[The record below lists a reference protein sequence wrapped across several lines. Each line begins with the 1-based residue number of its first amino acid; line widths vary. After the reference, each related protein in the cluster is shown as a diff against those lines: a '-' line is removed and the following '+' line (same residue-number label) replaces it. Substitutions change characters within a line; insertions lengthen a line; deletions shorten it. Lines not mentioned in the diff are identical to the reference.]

1 MKRFPALC
9 VLGALVAMLISTGKY
24 LNAQED
30 IPCETAPVQSG
41 TNGAAWAKGTASN
54 PTIVTVFLNPN
65 DFPTDSERSAMHLP
79 LRLGKTLT
87 LMHILL
93 LM

>member
-1 MKRFPALC
+1 MKRFPTLC

-24 LNAQED
+24 LTAQED

-65 DFPTDSERSAMHLP
+65 DFPTDSERSAIASAFTTWQNANP
-79 LRLGKTLT
+79 WAIRF
-87 LMHILL
+87 
-93 LM
+93 